1 MELGRAKYERMM
13 EMGETEMMIE
23 AYIWGITKENKDRKH
38 DEFGYDTPWRAV
50 GSQNHVLL

>member
-1 MELGRAKYERMM
+1 MGRAKYERMM
-13 EMGETEMMIE
+13 EMGETEMMRE